1 MDWKDE
7 GQKKGYCLC
16 DIWFYNRAHSRVY
29 LQLLSRH
36 QENKV
41 RLFVELE
48 KGIVTGGKL
57 KCYGE
62 EMASSGTTDQ
72 TSRSEGCGEP
82 WRMGRHYEC
91 LAAGKPIL
99 GAPFGADQPKNIET
113 IVKKRIGLALFQP
126 PPLSLTFGKPV
137 IPKDL
142 FEPELLGQ
150 KLDELINNPIYK

>member
-1 MDWKDE
+1 MVKRWLPQE
-7 GQKKGYCLC
+7 
-16 DIWFYNRAHSRVY
+16 
-29 LQLLSRH
+29 QLI
-36 QENKV
+36 
-41 RLFVELE
+41 RLPEV
-48 KGIVTGGKL
+48 KAVVSHGGWGGI
-57 KCYGE
+57 
-62 EMASSGTTDQ
+62 M
-72 TSRSEGCGEP
+72 
-82 WRMGRHYEC
+82 EC

-113 IVKKRIGLALFQP
+113 IVKKRIGLALFK